1 MKKTAVFLAAL
12 FLGMTLS
19 GPLAAQ
25 EEGESSSERESRP
38 SRASARQQAPAAR
51 ERPNVRAPQHS
62 PAPSPSTSRTEVRS
76 EPVRT
81 APSASSRSVTRTAPQ
96 PRGNTVQPAPSIRS
110 GNTTVNRPSVIQ
122 RNNPEPVQAPSEPS
136 QPARVDMPRVAPA
149 QPEPS
154 SQPRDVIRP
163 APVRMV
169 PRVQGRSV
177 LSPRTNNQPEPAL
190 TTAEP
195 ARPEPARTEPR
206 RSVIQAPGASN
217 PQIENLQPQPA
228 VVNPLPAQGDT
239 VAPSV
244 PPGRSETRAAP
255 VPYLRNSLPSR
266 ENQVS
271 LARELRNVRNPQ
283 PADIKLP
290 DEVPTYQSGRPT
302 QSYNDWDRY
311 WRDSQ
316 RHNNPKRH
324 LWQQYTRRPQPVHI
338 IRETR
343 YVPHPV
349 YYYQPSRGFHYW
361 GWDDCRWDY
370 NRGINIVYVY
380 TRPATASYNYVSV
393 PSYTYT
399 STAGRYASNYPAD
412 NNTLPYWDGYDT
424 EKREIERIA
433 QEIGRAWERSDA
445 VAMETFVDRDVPIRL
460 YESGNYRYWM
470 SEREFLTMTRDSMRV
485 EGTQYYKVDRV
496 LPVRPGEVM
505 FYARRELRSSGRAD
519 NTQYE
524 RYTLERL
531 GDRWVISACETSPFK
546 MLE

>member
-1 MKKTAVFLAAL
+1 MKRTAVFLTAL

-19 GPLAAQ
+19 APLAAQ
-25 EEGESSSERESRP
+25 EEGASPSERESRTT
-38 SRASARQQAPAAR
+38 RASSRQEAPAAR
-51 ERPNVRAPQHS
+51 ERPNVRAPQQS
-62 PAPSPSTSRTEVRS
+62 SAPSSSRSEVRS
-76 EPVRT
+76 EPARPEPSPAASSAVRT
-81 APSASSRSVTRTAPQ
+81 APE
-96 PRGNTVQPAPSIRS
+96 PRGSSLWPDPQIRS
-110 GNTTVNRPSVIQ
+110 GNTTVNRPGVIQ
-122 RNNPEPVQAPSEPS
+122 RNNPEPAQTPAHLAP
-136 QPARVDMPRVAPA
+136 VDMPRVLPGQPQHVVEPQPA
-149 QPEPS
+149 E
-154 SQPRDVIRP
+154 RP

-169 PRVQGRSV
+169 PEVRGRSV
-177 LSPRTNNQPEPAL
+177 LPPRTDNQPERLLPQPQPAQS
-190 TTAEP
+190 EP
-195 ARPEPARTEPR
+195 ARSEPR
-206 RSVIQAPGASN
+206 RSVIQAPGSGN
-217 PQIENLQPQPA
+217 PQTENRQPQPA
-228 VVNPLPAQGDT
+228 AVNPLPVRGNT
-239 VAPSV
+239 GAPSV
-244 PPGRSETRAAP
+244 LPGRSETRVTP
-255 VPYLRNSLPSR
+255 VPDLRNSLPSR

-271 LARELRNVRNPQ
+271 LARELRNVRAPQ

-316 RHNNPKRH
+316 RYSNPKRH

-343 YVPHPV
+343 YVPYPV

-370 NRGINIVYVY
+370 SRGINIVYVY
-380 TRPATASYNYVSV
+380 TRPASASFNYVSV

-412 NNTLPYWDGYDT
+412 NTLPYWDGYET
-424 EKREIERIA
+424 EKREIERVA
-433 QEIGRAWERSDA
+433 QDIGRAWERSDS
-445 VAMETFVDRDVPIRL
+445 VALERFVDREVPIRL

-470 SEREFLTMTRDSMRV
+470 SEREFLAMARESMRV

-496 LPVRPGEVM
+496 LPVRPGEVL

-531 GDRWVISACETSPFK
+531 GDRWVISAYETSPFK